1 MKLVTYRPIAPQY
14 LGSRVGVLV
23 GDSVV
28 DANYAYALSRHNSG
42 DDVNDRSLVNA
53 MVPNDMLRLLGGGE
67 SALDRVRSAVDE
79 TERSGATHGASGER
93 LRYAGA
99 EVQLLAPI
107 ARPGKILAAGKN
119 YADHVA
125 ETAGGSSAPPE
136 ENPIPRGF
144 VKVSSYVVGPG
155 EEVAIPSVTDQ
166 LDYEVELALVIGK
179 RGRYIKREEAYDYI
193 AGYTILNDIS
203 ARDIQFHESA
213 KGNHMIGKNMDG
225 LAPMGPWLVTKDEV
239 PEPMSL
245 NLNLAVNGEIRQD
258 ANTSTMIWDIPALVE
273 RWSWGTL
280 EPGDIIAT
288 GTPAGG
294 ALTGKYPYLRAGDVM
309 SASVEGLGTLITPL
323 VAE

>member
-1 MKLVTYRPIAPQY
+1 MKLVTYRPVTPQHP
-14 LGSRVGVLV
+14 GSRVGVLV
-23 GDSVV
+23 GDGVV
-28 DANYAYALSRHNSG
+28 DANYAYALSRYRSG
-42 DDVNDRSLVNA
+42 DDVSDRSLVDA
-53 MVPNDMLRLLGGGE
+53 VVPADMLGLLARGE
-67 SALDRVRSAVDE
+67 RALERVRSAVDE
-79 TERSGATHGASGER
+79 AERDGAAQGASGER
-93 LRYAGA
+93 ILYAEA

-107 ARPGKILAAGKN
+107 LRPGKILAAGKN

-125 ETAGGSSAPPE
+125 ETVGASSVPPE

-144 VKVSSYVVGPG
+144 VKVSSAVVGPG
-155 EEVAIPSVTDQ
+155 EQVAIPHVTDQ
-166 LDYEVELALVIGK
+166 LDYEVELAIVVGK
-179 RGRYIKREEAYDYI
+179 RGRYIPRDEAYDYI

-239 PEPMSL
+239 PKPMSL
-245 NLNLAVNGEIRQD
+245 NLNLTVNGEIRQD
-258 ANTSTMIWDIPALVE
+258 ANTSTMIWDIPALIE

-294 ALTGKYPYLRAGDVM
+294 ALSGKFPYLKAGDVM
-309 SASVEGLGTLITPL
+309 SASIEGLGSLVTPL